1 MILGRP
7 TNLWLGL
14 TTAALGFIQIAITSL
29 HLLPDVEPQAIATT
43 LGALGLLLGAA
54 IALIAGQ
61 PPTLNVGDAYNV
73 TTPTGQPN
81 VTKVANTNV
90 TAIPP
95 NAGTTDPK
103 PGG

>member
-14 TTAALGFIQIAITSL
+14 VTATLGFAQIAITSL
-29 HLLPDVEPQAIATT
+29 HLLPGVEPQSVATV
-43 LGALGLLLGAA
+43 LGALGLLLGAL
-54 IALIAGQ
+54 IALVAGQ

-73 TTPTGQPN
+73 TTPAGEPN

-95 NAGTTDPK
+95 NAGQKEPK
-103 PGG
+103 PVK

>member
-14 TTAALGFIQIAITSL
+14 VTAALGFVQLAVVNL
-29 HLLPDVEPQAIATT
+29 KLLPEVSPEALATT

-61 PPTLNVGDAYNV
+61 PPTLNVGDPYNV
-73 TTPTGQPN
+73 TTPAGQPN

-90 TAIPP
+90 TPIPP
-95 NAGTTDPK
+95 NAGEPK
-103 PGG
+103 PTQ